1 MIRTSAKKN
10 AGIEEF
16 EQLLEQMF
24 FHGEIR
30 SEDEVVITSMRHKEA
45 LCEAYDS
52 LKMVQKSLEDDMP
65 EDFYSIDLMSAYA
78 SLGRIIGEGGGRALL
93 TEIVAG
99 NAGFVYDWCRKH
111 AMIHDNGMFVWCAF
125 YCRKAQKIR
134 RKRWLR

>member
-1 MIRTSAKKN
+1 MILEAIFGGREVSMIRTSAKKN

-78 SLGRIIGEGGGRALL
+78 SLGRIIGEEVGDDLVN
-93 TEIVAG
+93 EIFSKFCMG
-99 NAGFVYDWCRKH
+99 K
-111 AMIHDNGMFVWCAF
+111 
-125 YCRKAQKIR
+125 
-134 RKRWLR
+134 

>member
-65 EDFYSIDLMSAYA
+65 EDFYSIDLMDAYEA
-78 SLGRIIGEGGGRALL
+78 LGNITGETIGEDLVN
-93 TEIVAG
+93 EIFSKFCMG
-99 NAGFVYDWCRKH
+99 K
-111 AMIHDNGMFVWCAF
+111 
-125 YCRKAQKIR
+125 
-134 RKRWLR
+134 

>member
-45 LCEAYDS
+45 PL
-52 LKMVQKSLEDDMP
+52 
-65 EDFYSIDLMSAYA
+65 
-78 SLGRIIGEGGGRALL
+78 
-93 TEIVAG
+93 
-99 NAGFVYDWCRKH
+99 
-111 AMIHDNGMFVWCAF
+111 
-125 YCRKAQKIR
+125 
-134 RKRWLR
+134 

>member
-1 MIRTSAKKN
+1 MAYWNGIAKRIWGNWAQKDVYRKYVRTSAKKN

-78 SLGRIIGEGGGRALL
+78 SLGRIIGEEVGDDLVN
-93 TEIVAG
+93 EIFSKFCMG
-99 NAGFVYDWCRKH
+99 K
-111 AMIHDNGMFVWCAF
+111 
-125 YCRKAQKIR
+125 
-134 RKRWLR
+134 